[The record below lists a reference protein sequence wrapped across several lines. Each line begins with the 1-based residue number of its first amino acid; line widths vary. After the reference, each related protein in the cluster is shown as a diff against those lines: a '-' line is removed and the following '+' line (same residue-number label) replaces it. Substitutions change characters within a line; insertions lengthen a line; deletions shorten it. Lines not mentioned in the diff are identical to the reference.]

1 MFYPQKEW
9 FTKERRK
16 SMNQFVENMTGMSKL
31 SDQVIAS
38 DLLIFAKTGVKTYA
52 SAITESATPEV
63 RNLLKRQ
70 LDEAISFQEQV
81 SSFMMKKGWYDAY
94 DVNKQIQMDVT
105 QSQNTMSQL
114 SQ

>member
-1 MFYPQKEW
+1 
-9 FTKERRK
+9 
-16 SMNQFVENMTGMSKL
+16 MNQIVENMTGMNKL

-63 RNLLKRQ
+63 RNLLKKQ

-81 SSFMMKKGWYDAY
+81 GSLMMKKGWYDAY
-94 DVNKQIQMDVT
+94 DMNKQIEMDLT
-105 QSQNTMSQL
+105 QSQNTISQL
-114 SQ
+114 GQ